1 MFATALRTDEWLD
14 LGPVTDEE
22 RAFAEGLWA
31 RDRATT
37 APDEIDADALWAE
50 AFEWGSDA
58 QRAESM
64 LSRPADVLDAL
75 VLAELDVAALPTKE
89 FGLRVS
95 RRIDEV
101 TAMLAAMQARV
112 TAALAG
118 SEASGKHLDE
128 VHVETEVALARTIS
142 PTLAGLEIE
151 TARALATSFP
161 QFLAALSRG
170 EVSPA
175 HCRRLVEATRLT
187 SDPHALAKIGDAA
200 LPKARTRTV
209 PLFGRALRRLIA
221 KHDPDAS
228 RRRAEKVRTS
238 RNVTAQRL
246 DDGMGRLV
254 YEDEWWKVNA
264 VLRRIRAAGRAT
276 QLARKNAPPS
286 GEDRVEEA
294 VDAASCRA
302 DALLALVLGTEQ
314 ADGTV
319 VLDPAGIVQVE
330 CQVVID
336 LATLRGEADR
346 VALLDGE
353 PVPADVGRAWARR
366 ARWFRRM
373 VTDPITG
380 HLKDHGRRYRAED
393 VRDFIFFRD
402 GGCRVPVCGISH
414 RDRLQADHAVPAPE
428 GATSSENLGAL
439 STTHHQ
445 LKTAGYFDIA
455 DSRADGSAVMTTLWG
470 QRIVIPPR
478 AFLDDPEPD
487 AAHPVPTPPRAPVAP
502 HDGTPPF

>member
-1 MFATALRTDEWLD
+1 MFATAPRTDEWLD
-14 LGPVTDEE
+14 LGPVTEQE
-22 RAFAEGLWA
+22 RAFAEELWA
-31 RDRATT
+31 QNRAMTD
-37 APDEIDADALWAE
+37 PDEIDADALWAE
-50 AFEWGSDA
+50 AVEWGSDG

-75 VLAELDVAALPTKE
+75 VLAELDLTALPTKE
-89 FGLRVS
+89 LGLRVS

-118 SEASGKHLDE
+118 PEPSRKHLDE

-142 PTLAGLEIE
+142 PTWAGLEIE
-151 TARALATSFP
+151 TARALATTFP
-161 QFLAALSRG
+161 QFLTALSRG

-175 HCRRLVEATRLT
+175 HCRRLVEAMRLT
-187 SDPHALAKIGDAA
+187 TDPDALAKIGDAA
-200 LPKARTRTV
+200 LPKAQTRTV

-228 RRRAEKVRTS
+228 KRRAEKVRTS
-238 RNVTAQRL
+238 RNVTVQRL
-246 DDGMGRLV
+246 DDGIGRLV

-276 QLARKNAPPS
+276 QLARRQAGTDGSS
-286 GEDRVEEA
+286 GQ
-294 VDAASCRA
+294 VDDAGSCRA
-302 DALLALVLGTEQ
+302 DALLALMLGTEQ

-319 VLDPAGIVQVE
+319 VLDPAEIVQVE

-346 VALLDGE
+346 LALLDGE
-353 PVPADVGRAWARR
+353 PVPADVGRAWARG

-428 GATSSENLGAL
+428 GPTSSGNLGAL

-445 LKTAGYFDIA
+445 LKTAGYFDLV
-455 DSRADGSAVMTTLWG
+455 DSEADGSAVMTTLWG

-478 AFLDDPEPD
+478 PFLDDPDD
-487 AAHPVPTPPRAPVAP
+487 APPAPTPPPTSAAPV
-502 HDGTPPF
+502 DDTPPF

>member
-1 MFATALRTDEWLD
+1 MFATARPTDEWLD

-22 RAFAEGLWA
+22 RAFAEELWA
-31 RDRATT
+31 RDRALTEADDT
-37 APDEIDADALWAE
+37 DDDAVWAE
-50 AFEWGSDA
+50 AFAWGSDG

-75 VLAELDVAALPTKE
+75 VLAELDVTSLPTKE
-89 FGLRVS
+89 LGLRVS

-118 SEASGKHLDE
+118 PEPSGAYLDE

-142 PTLAGLEIE
+142 PTWAGLEIE
-151 TARALATSFP
+151 TARALATTFP

-187 SDPHALAKIGDAA
+187 TDPDALAKIGDAA

-209 PLFGRALRRLIA
+209 PLFGRALRRLVVQ
-221 KHDPDAS
+221 HDPDAA
-228 RRRAEKVRTS
+228 RRRAKRVRTS
-238 RNVTAQRL
+238 RDVRVQRL

-254 YEDEWWKVNA
+254 YEDEWWTVNA
-264 VLRRIRAAGRAT
+264 VLRRIHAAGRAT
-276 QLARKNAPPS
+276 QLARKQAGAGGPA
-286 GEDRVEEA
+286 EA

-302 DALLALVLGTEQ
+302 DALLALLLGSEQ

-319 VLDPAGIVQVE
+319 VLDPADVVQVE

-336 LATLRGEADR
+336 LPTLRGEADR
-346 VALLDGE
+346 IALVDGE
-353 PVPADVGRAWARR
+353 PVPADVGRAWARG

-373 VTDPITG
+373 VTDPVTG
-380 HLKDHGRRYRAED
+380 HLLDRGRRYLAHD
-393 VRDFIFFRD
+393 VRDFVLSRD
-402 GGCRVPVCGISH
+402 GGCRLPVCGISH
-414 RDRLQADHAVPAPE
+414 PDRVQADHAVPAPA
-428 GATSSENLGAL
+428 GPTSSANLGAL

-445 LKTAGYFDIA
+445 LKTAGYLDIV
-455 DSRADGSAVMTTLWG
+455 DSTSDGSAVLTTAWG
-470 QRIVIPPR
+470 QRIAIPPH
-478 AFLDDPEPD
+478 AFLHDPEPESRSLAPPAT
-487 AAHPVPTPPRAPVAP
+487 AAPP
-502 HDGTPPF
+502 HDPPPF

>member
-1 MFATALRTDEWLD
+1 MFATAHDTDEWLD

-22 RAFAEGLWA
+22 RAFIEELWA
-31 RDRATT
+31 RDRAL
-37 APDEIDADALWAE
+37 AEADDADFGAVWAE
-50 AFEWGSDA
+50 AFEWGSDG

-75 VLAELDVAALPTKE
+75 VLAELDLAAPPSKE
-89 FGLRVS
+89 LGLRLS

-118 SEASGKHLDE
+118 PEPSGTHLDE

-142 PTLAGLEIE
+142 PTSAGLEIE
-151 TARALATSFP
+151 TARALATTFP

-187 SDPHALAKIGDAA
+187 TDADALARIGDAA

-228 RRRAEKVRTS
+228 RRRAERLRTS

-276 QLARKNAPPS
+276 QLARRQAGADGPA
-286 GEDRVEEA
+286 GQAD
-294 VDAASCRA
+294 DAGSCRA
-302 DALLALVLGTEQ
+302 DALLALMLGTEQ

-346 VALLDGE
+346 IALLDGE
-353 PVPADVGRAWARR
+353 PVPADVGRAWARG

-373 VTDPITG
+373 VTDPVTG

-428 GATSSENLGAL
+428 GPTSAANLGAL

-445 LKTAGYFDIA
+445 LKTAGYFDLV
-455 DSRADGSAVMTTLWG
+455 DSKADGSAVMTTLWG
-470 QRIVIPPR
+470 QRILIPPR
-478 AFLDDPEPD
+478 PFL
-487 AAHPVPTPPRAPVAP
+487 
-502 HDGTPPF
+502 